1 MRRMLKRVGL
11 VLVLFMSIRYVL
23 TTPGLWHALVAD
35 APLLAQHVA
44 SSAQHVQPAQSTS
57 EATFSIMGPPTIS
70 TRRIDQILTA
80 YDSPAAGLGQYIYDT
95 GVRYGIDPV
104 HVLAIFLHES
114 TMGTAGEATKT
125 MSPGNERCIPD
136 RPCVD
141 LHLGGYAQMESWQD
155 GFAHLYALLYTG
167 YLKGGISSRCPC
179 VTLNQIVPVF
189 APSLDGNNEH
199 ASIQAWE
206 EAVIAW
212 RAGAMNV

>member
-1 MRRMLKRVGL
+1 MRRMLKRIGL
-11 VLVLFMSIRYVL
+11 VLVLFMSSRYVL
-23 TTPGLWHALVAD
+23 ATPGLWHALVTD
-35 APLLAQHVA
+35 ASLLAQRVA
-44 SSAQHVQPAQSTS
+44 SSAQHERSAQSTS
-57 EATFSIMGPPTIS
+57 EATFSIVGPPTIS
-70 TRRIDQILTA
+70 ARRIDQILIA

-95 GVRYGIDPV
+95 GIRYGIDPV

-125 MSPGNERCIPD
+125 LSPGNERCIPD

-141 LHLGGYAQMESWQD
+141 LRLGGYAQMESWQD

-179 VTLNQIVPVF
+179 VTVNQIVPVF

-199 ASIQAWE
+199 AYIQAWE

-212 RAGAMNV
+212 RAGAMKV